1 MSKTN
6 KFLLLGLA
14 IVVLFLG
21 TKAVKKTEP
30 SSEAKPTSKV
40 NQSEDS
46 LNTQESEGGNVTVT
60 VKPKT
65 LKVGE
70 NPSFE
75 LEFETHSVD
84 LDFDVAKQSYIVDDK
99 GKRFNN
105 GIWNGSPPGGHHRN
119 GTLTFNTFLP
129 KTEFVKLIIRNVSG
143 IPERAF
149 RWKLF

>member
-46 LNTQESEGGNVTVT
+46 FNTQESEGGNVTVT

-84 LDFDVAKQSYIVDDK
+84 LSFDIVEQSYLVDDN
-99 GKRFNN
+99 GKRIE
-105 GIWNGSPPGGHHRN
+105 GAVWDGSPPGGHHRS
-119 GTLTFNTFLP
+119 GTLSFNNSLIQTNYV
-129 KTEFVKLIIRNVSG
+129 ELIIKNIAG
-143 IPERAF
+143 ISERKF
-149 RWKLF
+149 RWEL

>member
-6 KFLLLGLA
+6 KFLLLTLV

-75 LEFETHSVD
+75 LEFETHSVN

-119 GTLTFNTFLP
+119 GTLSFNNSLTQ
-129 KTEFVKLIIRNVSG
+129 TNYVELIIKNIAG
-143 IPERAF
+143 ISERKF
-149 RWKLF
+149 RWEL